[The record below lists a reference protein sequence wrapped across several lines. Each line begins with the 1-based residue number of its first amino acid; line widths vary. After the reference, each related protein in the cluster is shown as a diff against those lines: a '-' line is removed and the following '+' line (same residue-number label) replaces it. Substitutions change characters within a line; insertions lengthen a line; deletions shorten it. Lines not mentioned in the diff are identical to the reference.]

1 MTAGSQIPQHR
12 RVELLALVCAA
23 QSADRNLG
31 RLPRRIPS
39 SSLKADTKMKT
50 TNLKQTS
57 VAKPRKWF
65 QRRRRWHD
73 PREARP
79 EGSQFPRTGWIA
91 QLVHTVSSVAAPHCD
106 RTGCRRRRSGD
117 PRETRAERS
126 QFRDQPPSREATA
139 SHRRSSLH
147 LREFAKNSR
156 IFAAFA
162 PGANRAPR
170 FFFPRKSVIH
180 NCIGIR

>member
-1 MTAGSQIPQHR
+1 
-12 RVELLALVCAA
+12 
-23 QSADRNLG
+23 
-31 RLPRRIPS
+31 
-39 SSLKADTKMKT
+39 MKT

-79 EGSQFPRTGWIA
+79 E
-91 QLVHTVSSVAAPHCD
+91 
-106 RTGCRRRRSGD
+106 
-117 PRETRAERS
+117 RS
-126 QFRDQPPSREATA
+126 QFRDQRSR
-139 SHRRSSLH
+139 LH

-162 PGANRAPR
+162 PGANRAPQ
-170 FFFPRKSVIH
+170 FFFPRESGSQ
-180 NCIGIR
+180 NSTGIQCADTPSTKGDPKL

>member
-1 MTAGSQIPQHR
+1 MIARVVKIPNDRQLGLLSSSNEGPRHTS
-12 RVELLALVCAA
+12 RVVKKNLTHAQWSCRVVCAT
-23 QSADRNLG
+23 QSADRNLV

-39 SSLKADTKMKT
+39 LSLKADTKMKT

-57 VAKPRKWF
+57 VARPRKWF

-73 PREARP
+73 PRE
-79 EGSQFPRTGWIA
+79 
-91 QLVHTVSSVAAPHCD
+91 V
-106 RTGCRRRRSGD
+106 
-117 PRETRAERS
+117 RAERS

-139 SHRRSSLH
+139 SHRRSRLH

-162 PGANRAPR
+162 PDANRAPQISSLVDR
-170 FFFPRKSVIH
+170 LLRRGWHAVS
-180 NCIGIR
+180 

>member
-1 MTAGSQIPQHR
+1 MEKSPCGSKTETEPSKGNSHDRAGSQIPQHR
-12 RVELLALVCAA
+12 RVELLALVCAT
-23 QSADRNLG
+23 QSADRNLV
-31 RLPRRIPS
+31 RLPRRVPS
-39 SSLKADTKMKT
+39 LSLKADTKMKT

-73 PREARP
+73 PRE
-79 EGSQFPRTGWIA
+79 E
-91 QLVHTVSSVAAPHCD
+91 
-106 RTGCRRRRSGD
+106 
-117 PRETRAERS
+117 RAERS
-126 QFRDQPPSREATA
+126 QFRDQRSR
-139 SHRRSSLH
+139 H

-162 PGANRAPR
+162 PGVNRAPQ
-170 FFFPRKSVIH
+170 FFFPRRSVSQ